1 MGQKRKLVMV
11 YGLVF
16 SLIAA
21 LATII
26 LQDDL
31 REKLGDTYYVIGLSI
46 IGCVLLVLTGYV
58 WDRALWS
65 RIKALGVKA
74 DSIKLNSDSP
84 FEISP
89 QPLTDPDQDE
99 IIGLAQRIERMAR
112 SMQRVDANYRGIVED
127 QFDLI
132 CRYLPDGRL
141 TFVNGAYCRFYHAK
155 RSDLIG
161 QQFTG
166 LASSSPLPWTDN
178 PAIQTYEQEIIAK
191 GKITWLQWAVRE
203 IRDPDNKL
211 SEYQAVGHDITAR
224 KTSENALHDAKEAA
238 ESANRAKGEFLAI
251 VSHEI
256 RTPISGVLGF
266 ADILNETS
274 LNAEQREYVQL
285 IQKSGEALLLLI
297 NDLLDIEKIEAG
309 KIELESEPF
318 SPRRCIEEVVDFFS
332 PKARLSNLKIEAQIP
347 PDLPPFVIGDIYRLR
362 QILINLVGN
371 SVKFTSSGSVTVSVE
386 AVPLDSHAQNAVL
399 RFCVSDTGVG
409 IPPEKIAAL
418 FKPFSQ
424 VGASTS
430 RTYGG
435 TGLGLSICKRL
446 CELMGGNISVE
457 STPGAGSKFIFTV
470 RCKLAPRAA

>member
-1 MGQKRKLVMV
+1 MGQKRKVVMI
-11 YGLVF
+11 YALVF

-26 LQDDL
+26 LQEDL

-46 IGCVLLVLTGYV
+46 IGCVLLVLAGYV
-58 WDRALWS
+58 WDRTMWA
-65 RIKALGVKA
+65 RIRALGVQV
-74 DSIKLNSDSP
+74 DSIKHTSETP
-84 FEISP
+84 FEVTIPS
-89 QPLTDPDQDE
+89 TDPEQDE

-141 TFVNGAYCRFYHAK
+141 TFVNGAYCRFYRAQ
-155 RSDLIG
+155 RSELIG
-161 QQFTG
+161 QPFTG

-178 PAIQTYEQEIIAK
+178 PSVQSYEQEIMTG
-191 GKITWLQWAVRE
+191 GKTTWVQWAVRE
-203 IRDPDNKL
+203 IRDAENRII
-211 SEYQAVGHDITAR
+211 EYQAVGHDITAR
-224 KTSENALHDAKEAA
+224 KTSEHALHQAKDAA
-238 ESANRAKGEFLAI
+238 EAANRAKGEFLAI

-266 ADILNETS
+266 ADILNETT
-274 LNAEQREYVQL
+274 LNDEQREYVQL

-309 KIELESEPF
+309 KIELECEPF
-318 SPRRCIEEVVDFFS
+318 SPRRCVEEVMDFFS
-332 PKARLSNLKIEAQIP
+332 PKARLSNLKIEAEIP
-347 PDLPPFVIGDIYRLR
+347 SDLPPFVVGDIYRLR

-371 SVKFTSSGSVTVSVE
+371 SVKFTKKGSVTVSV
-386 AVPLDSHAQNAVL
+386 AALPPDVLTQTTIL
-399 RFCVSDTGVG
+399 RFCVADTGVG
-409 IPPEKIAAL
+409 IPAEKIASL

-424 VGASTS
+424 AAASTT

-435 TGLGLSICKRL
+435 SGLGLSICKRL
-446 CELMGGNISVE
+446 CELMGGTITVE
-457 STPGAGSKFIFTV
+457 STPGTGSKFIFTV
-470 RCKLAPRAA
+470 KVKTAPKAG